1 LLLPAAKKA
10 ILAKKNPPN
19 LEAYTS
25 LSECF
30 ERFYRQTRDEKR
42 ATLRFHCELSA
53 FSEIDLA
60 CAENRDLRDVFHRL
74 WDPDNWNASGQKSL
88 PKLMFGEIARR

>member
-1 LLLPAAKKA
+1 MLRT
-10 ILAKKNPPN
+10 ILSSN
-19 LEAYTS
+19 
-25 LSECF
+25 
-30 ERFYRQTRDEKR
+30 ERRE
-42 ATLRFHCELSA
+42 TLRFHCELSA

-88 PKLMFGEIARR
+88 PKLMFGENPASLGALAVLLWIRLECPQR